1 MTLFADVPVPFSW
14 RALLP
19 MRSTRVESSA
29 NVLSDEEREASC
41 ARRAFLNEKMC
52 ETAGAI
58 EGEFGIQA
66 MMSVYPKQF

>member
-1 MTLFADVPVPFSW
+1 MTLFADVPAPFSW

-19 MRSTRVESSA
+19 SRSVRVERRA
-29 NVLSDEEREASC
+29 VEISDDEREAIC

-58 EGEFGIQA
+58 EGEFGMQA